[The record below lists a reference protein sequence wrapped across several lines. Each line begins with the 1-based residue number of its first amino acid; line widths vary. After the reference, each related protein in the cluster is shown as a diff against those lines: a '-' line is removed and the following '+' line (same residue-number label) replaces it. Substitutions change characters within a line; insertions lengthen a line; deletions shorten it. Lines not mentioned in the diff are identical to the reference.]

1 MRRFY
6 NILIT
11 ILSFVA
17 LLNAGTDGTIRGKI
31 TDDQG
36 APLPGANIY
45 VPDVGTGAAA
55 DFDGNYII
63 LNIPVGEY
71 DVVCQMMGYAK
82 TTTTNVNV
90 VMDQTVWLNFK
101 LRPEVVEGESVE
113 VLGTRPLVEK
123 GATSKK
129 VTVDKEAI
137 QSLPIRDL
145 TELYTLQSC
154 LLYTSPSP
162 RDRG

>member
-45 VPDVGTGAAA
+45 VPDVGTG
-55 DFDGNYII
+55 
-63 LNIPVGEY
+63 
-71 DVVCQMMGYAK
+71 
-82 TTTTNVNV
+82 
-90 VMDQTVWLNFK
+90 
-101 LRPEVVEGESVE
+101 
-113 VLGTRPLVEK
+113 
-123 GATSKK
+123 
-129 VTVDKEAI
+129 
-137 QSLPIRDL
+137 
-145 TELYTLQSC
+145 C

-162 RDRG
+162 RD